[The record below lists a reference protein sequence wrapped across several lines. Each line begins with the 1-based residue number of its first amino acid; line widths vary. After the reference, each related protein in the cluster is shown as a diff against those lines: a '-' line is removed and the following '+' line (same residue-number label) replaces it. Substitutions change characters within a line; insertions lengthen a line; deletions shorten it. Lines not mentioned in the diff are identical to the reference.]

1 MPSVV
6 QPFGALAIDMLK
18 ALGVPHTQIKRVVL
32 DISAQQVPVL
42 TITRFVDSDDMQA
55 LMEVVERYKIT
66 GTAEPQP

>member
-42 TITRFVDSDDMQA
+42 TITRFVDSDDMQE

>member
-42 TITRFVDSDDMQA
+42 TITRFVDSDDMQT